1 MKKIVNFIF
10 ASIFSVFLFSCHG
23 IIFDEIRNEVEL
35 DDAKVSG
42 QIKSIVRYSYDCDS
56 DGEKEE
62 CVFTATGKIYYRNI
76 SSTEN
81 SSGEKVTEF
90 ADSIASKKI
99 GFSSFSKPSSGRV
112 LSLAAD
118 KTYLYALVADV
129 ETDDDDDTNGTT
141 TRQIW
146 SFDGSK
152 WTQIVTTAYS
162 SSYGFVLFCTNSPKS
177 ENREAY
183 FRYGSKVYKL
193 SEYKPKEDAEIDEDQ
208 GGYVYANEGNSY
220 IGTYTQT
227 ENSSSTALE
236 VKSCAMLNGTVYF
249 SSEPSLVSDETE
261 DDDASYLYFGNS
273 DDVYYSQDG
282 SSWTSVD
289 LDCSKILCLGVTDNY
304 LLIGTT
310 EGIAHILLKTIR
322 TEGTSSA
329 STTSFDNNAA
339 SALSSYYK
347 VPAILVVNPALDE
360 TSGTI
365 FASSITSST
374 SASLNNVGLWSYF
387 SSEGKWNRE

>member
-1 MKKIVNFIF
+1 MKKIVYFIF

-56 DGEKEE
+56 DDEKEE

-81 SSGEKVTEF
+81 SSGEEVSKF

-146 SFDGSK
+146 SFNGSE

-162 SSYGFVLFCTNSPKS
+162 SSYDFVLFCTNSPKN
-177 ENREAY
+177 ENRKAY
-183 FRYGSKVYKL
+183 FRYGSKVYEL
-193 SEYKPKEDAEIDEDQ
+193 SGSTKIDVEDESQ
-208 GGYVYANEGNSY
+208 GGYVYVNGDSSY

-227 ENSSSTALE
+227 EDSSSTALE
-236 VKSCAMLNGTVYF
+236 VKSCAILNGTVYF
-249 SSEPSLVSDETE
+249 SSEPSLVSDETETE

-273 DDVYYSQDG
+273 DDVYYSEDG
-282 SSWTSVD
+282 SDWSSVD
-289 LDCSKILCLGVTDNY
+289 LDCSTICSLGVTDTY
-304 LLIGTT
+304 LLIGTSD
-310 EGIAHILLKTIR
+310 GIAHILLSTLK
-322 TEGTSSA
+322 GGASSA

>member
-1 MKKIVNFIF
+1 MKKIVYFIF

-76 SSTEN
+76 SSAEN
-81 SSGEKVTEF
+81 SSGEEVTEF

-118 KTYLYALVADV
+118 ETYLYALVADV
-129 ETDDDDDTNGTT
+129 ETDDDDDTNGTK

-146 SFDGSK
+146 CFDGSD

-162 SSYGFVLFCTNSPKS
+162 NSYGFVLFCTNSPKS
-177 ENREAY
+177 ENRKAY
-183 FRYGSKVYKL
+183 FRYDSKVYEL
-193 SEYKPKEDAEIDEDQ
+193 NGSSTTIDVEDESQ
-208 GGYVYANEGNSY
+208 GGYVYANEDNSY
-220 IGTYTQT
+220 IGTYTET
-227 ENSSSTALE
+227 EDSSLTALA
-236 VKSCAMLNGTVYF
+236 VKSCANLNGTVYF

-261 DDDASYLYFGNS
+261 DDDATYLYFGTS
-273 DDVYYSQDG
+273 DDVYYFQDG

-289 LDCSKILCLGVTDNY
+289 LDCSTICSLGVTDNY
-304 LLIGTT
+304 LLIGTSD
-310 EGIAHILLKTIR
+310 GIAHILLSTLK
-322 TEGTSSA
+322 GGASSA

-360 TSGTI
+360 YSGTI